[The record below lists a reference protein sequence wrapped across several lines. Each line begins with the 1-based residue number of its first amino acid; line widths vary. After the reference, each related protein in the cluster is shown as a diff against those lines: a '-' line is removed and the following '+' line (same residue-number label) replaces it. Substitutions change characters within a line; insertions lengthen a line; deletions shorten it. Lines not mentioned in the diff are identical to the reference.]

1 MALSNTKL
9 RKAWQAYECR
19 RERMQEI
26 AFGEDRILVAPPTIE
41 AWQALYS
48 VLEHHGYHVRVDDT
62 DSYNCRAIKGK
73 TVKSLHSY
81 GIALD
86 VNWHTNPWRDHPGTR
101 SVKFSGKDTQDARGS
116 DVKHGRADTDMTP
129 EMIADVRAIATND
142 GQRVFTWG
150 GDWNSV
156 KDAMHFEVRLAPAD
170 FEAGIDWQTVAGAGA
185 AANGD
190 ADLRDADLPDPD
202 PQDYSR
208 HEDYYHR
215 LSQGETDIDLEDE
228 VASKPEGGDGDF
240 DLEFGDRGPL
250 VTALQNALADLGY
263 QVGDIDGIF
272 GRMTRDALL
281 AFQAD
286 NEISITGM
294 YDAAT
299 MAAMEKSQ
307 PRPIDAKR
315 MRASEEDVIAGGSET
330 LKRSRWNRR
339 IGIGTIL
346 LGALGLT
353 DKQTDFIAGSL
364 ETIKNAASGD
374 GTPLSP
380 DAIGRMLAEIT
391 SGIPATGG
399 ATGLTA
405 EQVAALQTKVSALAQ
420 LIRSG
425 GEAAGSGGLFESVL
439 TLLQGLLSSGGS
451 GIWPIIA
458 IVGFMMWR
466 NGDIAAKRRLD
477 DHRTGANRKQ

>member
-9 RKAWQAYECR
+9 RKAWQAYECK
-19 RERMQEI
+19 RERMREI
-26 AFGEDRILVAPPTIE
+26 AFGEDRILVAPPTVE

-101 SVKFSGKDTQDARGS
+101 PVKYSDKTTQDARGS

-129 EMIADVRAIATND
+129 EMIADVRAIKTND
-142 GQRVFTWG
+142 GHQVFNWG

-185 AANGD
+185 AS
-190 ADLRDADLPDPD
+190 DPD
-202 PQDYSR
+202 TDTDVGAPDAEPEDYSR
-208 HEDYYHR
+208 HEDYYYR
-215 LSQGETDIDLEDE
+215 LSQGETDIDWEDD
-228 VASKPEGGDGDF
+228 VAGKPENGDGDF

-250 VTALQNALADLGY
+250 VTALQNALSDLGY

-286 NEISITGM
+286 NEISTTGM
-294 YDAAT
+294 YDAET
-299 MAAMEKSQ
+299 MAALDRSQ

-315 MRASEEDVIAGGSET
+315 MRASEDDVIAGGSET

-339 IGIGTIL
+339 IGIGTII

-353 DKQTDFIAGSL
+353 DKQTEFIAGSL
-364 ETIKNAASGD
+364 DAIKKAAG
-374 GTPLSP
+374 GEGKIVLP
-380 DAIGRMLAEIT
+380 DAVTEKITEIT
-391 SGIPATGG
+391 GSLPVGSG

-405 EQVAALQTKVSALAQ
+405 EQIAAMKTKVSALAE
-420 LIRSG
+420 LLRSG
-425 GEAAGSGGLFESVL
+425 GPTTGSPGLFESL
-439 TLLQGLLSSGGS
+439 LSLLQGLLSSGGS

>member
-9 RKAWQAYECR
+9 RKAWKAYECKR
-19 RERMQEI
+19 ARMKEI
-26 AFGEDRILVAPPTIE
+26 SFGDDRILVAPPTIE

-48 VLEHHGYHVRVDDT
+48 VLEHHGYHIRVDDT

-101 SVKFSGKDTQDARGS
+101 TVKFSGKDTQNARGG

-129 EMIADVRAIATND
+129 EMIADVRAIQTNG

-150 GDWNSV
+150 GDWNTV

-170 FEAGIDWQTVAGAGA
+170 FGAGIDWQTVAGSGA
-185 AANGD
+185 VSDRGT
-190 ADLRDADLPDPD
+190 DLPDPD

-215 LSQGETDIDLEDE
+215 LSQGETDVELEDEDLEDE
-228 VASKPEGGDGDF
+228 VASKPEGGEGDF
-240 DLEFGDRGPL
+240 DLEFGNRGPL
-250 VTALQNALADLGY
+250 VTALQNTLAELGY

-286 NEISITGM
+286 NEISVTGI
-294 YDAAT
+294 YDSET
-299 MAAMEKSQ
+299 MAAMDKSQ

-339 IGIGTIL
+339 IGIGTIV

-353 DKQTDFIAGSL
+353 DKQTEFITSSL
-364 ETIKNAASGD
+364 DAIKKVSG
-374 GTPLSP
+374 GEGKVVLP
-380 DAIGRMLAEIT
+380 DAIKDKITEIT
-391 SGIPATGG
+391 GGLPDGIG
-399 ATGLTA
+399 ATGLSA
-405 EQVAALQTKVSALAQ
+405 EQIAALKTKVSTLAEM
-420 LIRSG
+420 LRSG
-425 GEAAGSGGLFESVL
+425 GEPSGAPGLFESL
-439 TLLQGLLSSGGS
+439 LSLLQGLLSSGGT